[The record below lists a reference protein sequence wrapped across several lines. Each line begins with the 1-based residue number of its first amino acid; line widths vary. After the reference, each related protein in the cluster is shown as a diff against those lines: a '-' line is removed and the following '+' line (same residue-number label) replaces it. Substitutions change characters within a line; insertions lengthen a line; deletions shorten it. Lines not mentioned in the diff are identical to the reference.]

1 MLIIRLELTR
11 RLKHKK
17 SAQMKDGVEQFSSD
31 SSSSD
36 SDSDSRSSSSSSSSS
51 DSAEE
56 EEEVNGV
63 NDFPVITDALEQQ
76 AKLAETVSC

>member
-1 MLIIRLELTR
+1 M
-11 RLKHKK
+11 KHKK
-17 SAQMKDGVEQFSSD
+17 NAEAMDGVEHFSSG

-51 DSAEE
+51 DSAEDAE
-56 EEEVNGV
+56 EEEEDVNSV
-63 NDFPVITDALEQQ
+63 TDFPVITEQQ